1 MAVAPESQRR
11 RLPGLE
17 LLQSAAPAPAE
28 ALQTCLSALQKE
40 WRKHDHLAALWQD
53 WPRVAGAQL
62 APHCRPLSLQRGV
75 LTVGASHPQW
85 RQALLYNKPQLI
97 SALHQAGHAVRDL
110 RIQQHHPLQSSHQ
123 CEMAYLQRSSL
134 YRLDFLRYLEKQRQ
148 LLNLQ

>member
-1 MAVAPESQRR
+1 MAAAPESQRR

-28 ALQTCLSALQKE
+28 PLKTCLGALQRE
-40 WRKHDHLAALWQD
+40 WRKCDHLAALWQD
-53 WPRVAGAQL
+53 WPNVAGAQL

-85 RQALLYNKPQLI
+85 RQALHYNKPQLI

-110 RIQQHHPLQSSHQ
+110 RIQQHHPLQSAVLAVSYTHLTLPTM
-123 CEMAYLQRSSL
+123 ELV
-134 YRLDFLRYLEKQRQ
+134 
-148 LLNLQ
+148 